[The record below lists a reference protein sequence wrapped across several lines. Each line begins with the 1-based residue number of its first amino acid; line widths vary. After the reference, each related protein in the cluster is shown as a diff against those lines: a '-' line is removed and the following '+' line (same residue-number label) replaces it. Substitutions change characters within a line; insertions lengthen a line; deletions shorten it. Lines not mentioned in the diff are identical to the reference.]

1 MRKIFILAAGL
12 LALAFSASAQQRMY
26 LFPDFTDASVRFIG
40 NTRLEKLRLNFD
52 MLSQKLLYLDGETL
66 MEITNMPMIQ
76 TVVTGDRQFMMRE
89 GMLCEVINVQDMQV
103 LVNWR
108 VKKVNVGSRG
118 ALGYTTQAKVEVL
131 RSFEFETPYTITD
144 FRKPT
149 EQDVHSLEVW
159 RQKNENT
166 YFLNI
171 GGDVKKVQY
180 LKDLY
185 KAYPEHAQALKAF
198 AKANKLKMQNAEDAF
213 KMFQYLNTLRTK

>member
-131 RSFEFETPYTITD
+131 RSFEFDTPYTITD

-185 KAYPEHAQALKAF
+185 KAYPEHVQALISF
-198 AKANKLKMQNAEDAF
+198 AKAKKPKTLNAEDAF